1 MTVIR
6 PNSISGINSITGN
19 GGDINLFRADGT
31 KADIPIVNNITA
43 GVVTATTFSGNITG
57 GTINAT
63 SGTVTGNL
71 GVGGV
76 LTYEDVTNIDS
87 VGVIT
92 ARSGIRIGATGANTL
107 ITGNA
112 DGIGIKTAAPSSFAF
127 EIASPFNDI
136 GRMFGPNSGNLTFRN
151 GVANE
156 VVLHTGVSDALIFG
170 TNGNN
175 ERIRIGTAGQVGIAG
190 ANYGSSGQVL
200 TSAGSGSAVQWA
212 TPSSGLSHAQQWRLG
227 SNGDLTANTD
237 NVLPTNGNTWAKQSA
252 SLGVSAGTLGSDM
265 TYDGSG
271 VFAFPVTGI
280 WKIEFYGYWGIGAG
294 DSDHNLRSR
303 IQTTV
308 NNSSY
313 TNAQESVNSIK
324 SDSTYTY
331 QGFFLTYLFDVT
343 STSNCKCRFI
353 LNPSGSNVY
362 YKANTSPP
370 MTGALFMR
378 LGDT

>member
-175 ERIRIGTAGQVGIAG
+175 ERIRIGTAGQIGIAG

-237 NVLPTNGNTWAKQSA
+237 NVLPTNGNTWSKQSA
-252 SLGVSAGTLGSDM
+252 STGVSAGTLGSDM

-280 WKIEFYGYWGIGAG
+280 WKIEFYGYWGIGAS
-294 DSDHNLRSR
+294 DSDHNLKSR

-313 TNAQESVNSIK
+313 TNVQESVNSIK
-324 SDSTYTY
+324 SDATYTY

-362 YKANTSPP
+362 YKASTSPP

>member
-19 GGDINLFRADGT
+19 GGDISIFRADGT
-31 KADIPIVNNITA
+31 AADVTVNNITS
-43 GVVTATTFSGNITG
+43 GVVTATTL
-57 GTINAT
+57 NAT

-87 VGVIT
+87 VGVVT

-156 VVLHTGVSDALIFG
+156 VVLHTGTSDALIFG

-175 ERIRIGTAGQVGIAG
+175 ERIRIGTAGQIGIAG

-200 TSAGSGSAVQWA
+200 TSQGSGSAVQWA
-212 TPSSGLSHAQQWRLG
+212 TPSSGLSHTQQWQLTA
-227 SNGDLTANTD
+227 SGDVSANTD
-237 NVLPTNGNTWAKQSA
+237 NVLPTNAGTWNKRSQATSH
-252 SLGVSAGTLGSDM
+252 AGTLGSDM

-280 WKIEFYGYWGIGAG
+280 WKIDFYGYWGISAS
-294 DSDHNLRSR
+294 DSDHQLRSY

-308 NNSSY
+308 NNSSFS
-313 TNAQESVNSIK
+313 NVQETVMSIK
-324 SDSTYTY
+324 SDATYTY
-331 QGFFLTYLFDVT
+331 QGWFQTFVFDV
-343 STSNCKCRFI
+343 SNTSNCKCRFV
-353 LNPSGSNVY
+353 LNPSGGNCY
-362 YKANTSPP
+362 YKASNSPP
-370 MTGALFMR
+370 QTGALFMR